1 MNFCREGEGLRVHQ
15 EIQYCTTSDDVRL
28 AYSVIGKGTPI
39 VRACQWLTHLEYD
52 LKYPVYRHLILGLA
66 HRHSV
71 IRYDGRGIGL
81 SQRQVTEFSF
91 ERWICDLEC
100 VVDALSLQ
108 RFVLFGMSQGAPIS
122 IQYAVRHPER
132 VTHLIICGGFARG
145 FLHRDDVDH
154 EKQSLEL
161 SRALIRQGWGSDKEA
176 YRQWFTSHLIPE
188 ATAEQSRCFNEAEH
202 ASATPEMAEKFLDVV
217 ADIDVVGLLPNVK
230 MPTLILHCRDDA
242 LVPFSLG
249 QELASRIPGAKFVP
263 LEGRNHII
271 LANDPAHR
279 SFLNAVFSFLGD
291 PPIKGVLPGGEKS
304 KDRLENIVKSVE
316 QNWFIKLIAIL
327 AAIAG
332 VLLFAEEVWRILRR

>member
-1 MNFCREGEGLRVHQ
+1 MHQ
-15 EIQYCTTSDDVRL
+15 EIQYCTTSDGVRL

-39 VRACQWLTHLEYD
+39 VRASHWLSHLEYD
-52 LKYPVYRHLILGLA
+52 LKYPVFRHLILGLA

-71 IRYDGRGIGL
+71 IRYDTRGIGL
-81 SQRQVTEFSF
+81 SQRQVTEISF
-91 ERWICDLEC
+91 KRWVGDLEC

-108 RFVLFGMSQGAPIS
+108 RFVLFGLSQGASIS

-132 VTHLIICGGFARG
+132 VSHLIICGGFARG

-176 YRQWFTSHLIPE
+176 YRQWFTSQFIPE
-188 ATAEQSRCFNEAEH
+188 ATADQSRCFNEAEH

-217 ADIDVVGLLPNVK
+217 ADIDVVDLLAKVK
-230 MPTLILHCRDDA
+230 APTLVLHCRGDVR
-242 LVPFSLG
+242 VPFSLG
-249 QELASRIPGAKFVP
+249 QELASRIPAAKFVP

-291 PPIKGVLPGGEKS
+291 PPIKGALPGSEKF
-304 KDRLENIVKSVE
+304 KDRLENTVKGLE

-332 VLLFAEEVWRILRR
+332 VLLFVEEVWRILHPH

>member
-1 MNFCREGEGLRVHQ
+1 MQLWIHAIRSR
-15 EIQYCTTSDDVRL
+15 
-28 AYSVIGKGTPI
+28 TPI

-81 SQRQVTEFSF
+81 SQRQVMEFSF
-91 ERWICDLEC
+91 KRWICEC

>member
-132 VTHLIICGGFARG
+132 ATHLII
-145 FLHRDDVDH
+145 
-154 EKQSLEL
+154 
-161 SRALIRQGWGSDKEA
+161 
-176 YRQWFTSHLIPE
+176 
-188 ATAEQSRCFNEAEH
+188 
-202 ASATPEMAEKFLDVV
+202 
-217 ADIDVVGLLPNVK
+217 
-230 MPTLILHCRDDA
+230 
-242 LVPFSLG
+242 
-249 QELASRIPGAKFVP
+249 
-263 LEGRNHII
+263 
-271 LANDPAHR
+271 
-279 SFLNAVFSFLGD
+279 
-291 PPIKGVLPGGEKS
+291 
-304 KDRLENIVKSVE
+304 
-316 QNWFIKLIAIL
+316 
-327 AAIAG
+327 
-332 VLLFAEEVWRILRR
+332 

>member
-1 MNFCREGEGLRVHQ
+1 M
-15 EIQYCTTSDDVRL
+15 
-28 AYSVIGKGTPI
+28 
-39 VRACQWLTHLEYD
+39 
-52 LKYPVYRHLILGLA
+52 
-66 HRHSV
+66 
-71 IRYDGRGIGL
+71 GL
-81 SQRQVTEFSF
+81 SQRQVTGISF
-91 ERWICDLEC
+91 ERWISDLEC
-100 VVDALSLQ
+100 VVDALSLE

-176 YRQWFTSHLIPE
+176 YRQWFTSQFIPD
-188 ATAEQSRCFNEAEH
+188 ATAEQSRRFNEAEH

-217 ADIDVVGLLPNVK
+217 ADIDVVGLLQNVK
-230 MPTLILHCRDDA
+230 IPTLILHCRHDA
-242 LVPFSLG
+242 IVPFSLG
-249 QELASRIPGAKFVP
+249 QEIASQIPGAKLVP

-291 PPIKGVLPGGEKS
+291 PPIKGVLPGGKKL
-304 KDRLENIVKSVE
+304 KDRLENIVKGVE

-332 VLLFAEEVWRILRR
+332 VLPLAEELWRVLRR

>member
-1 MNFCREGEGLRVHQ
+1 VHQ

-39 VRACQWLTHLEYD
+39 VRTSHWFSHLEYD

-71 IRYDGRGIGL
+71 VRYDGRGLGL
-81 SQRQVTEFSF
+81 SQRDVTENSF
-91 ERWICDLEC
+91 ERWISDLEC
-100 VVDALSLQ
+100 VVDALSLK

-145 FLHRDDVDH
+145 FLHRDDYEH
-154 EKQSLEL
+154 EKESLEL
-161 SRALIRQGWGSDKEA
+161 SRALIRQGWGSDKVA
-176 YRQWFTSHLIPE
+176 YRQWFTSHFIPD

-202 ASATPEMAEKFLDVV
+202 SSATPEMAEKLLDVV
-217 ADIDVVGLLPNVK
+217 ADINVVGLLPNVK
-230 MPTLILHCRDDA
+230 MPTLILHCRNDTI
-242 LVPFSLG
+242 VPFSLG

-271 LANDPAHR
+271 LADDSAHR
-279 SFLNAVFSFLGD
+279 GFLNAVFSFLGD
-291 PPIKGVLPGGEKS
+291 PPIKGALPGGKKF
-304 KDRLENIVKSVE
+304 KDQLENIVKGLE
-316 QNWFIKLIAIL
+316 QNWFIKLIVIL
-327 AAIAG
+327 AAITG
-332 VLLFAEEVWRILRR
+332 VLLFAEELWRILRR